1 MPTKKVATAP
11 YNFIALP
18 KTVMPSAL
26 NTVVDVEADEKK
38 RAAAYKEY
46 ILKKGKNSGI
56 IDLDIKTLTP
66 CFIGG
71 NGEEF
76 YGPTGE
82 PILPGSTLR
91 GMTKNIFNSNFAGH

>member
-11 YNFIALP
+11 YKFIALP

-46 ILKKGKNSGI
+46 ILKKGKNRIRHTDSN
-56 IDLDIKTLTP
+56 KRATP
-66 CFIGG
+66 Q
-71 NGEEF
+71 E
-76 YGPTGE
+76 
-82 PILPGSTLR
+82 L
-91 GMTKNIFNSNFAGH
+91 